1 MLEMHFPT
9 WQMSGAAGAQFE
21 REGESV
27 AEFQV
32 RDKIIGR

>member
-21 REGESV
+21 REVVCV